1 MALANTNSVTVI
13 GASLACV
20 VLEDAMFRD
29 EMLKFSGFGGLKGGT
44 ILARETASGKLIP
57 FLKGGTGG
65 AEEPKAVLTYDVKV
79 DAPGDVAIRAAIA
92 GKFRKQRLIIL
103 ADGDDTN
110 VDAGVI
116 DALLQAGIIPIDVH
130 ETPIDVNETTIT

>member
-13 GASLACV
+13 GAALACV
-20 VLEDAMFRD
+20 VLEGAMFRD
-29 EMLKFSGFGGLKGGT
+29 EMLKFSGFGELKGGT

-57 FLKGGTGG
+57 FVKGGTGG

-79 DAPGDVAIRAAIA
+79 YAVGDVAIRAAIR
-92 GKFRKQRLIIL
+92 GIFRKQRLIIL

-110 VDAGVI
+110 VDAEVI
-116 DALLQAGIIPIDVH
+116 DALLQAGLIPIDVH
-130 ETPIDVNETTIT
+130 ETTIDVPGTTNT